1 MQPTTSN
8 NDSRPIFSYDVHN
21 QAGFDNP
28 FINGRG
34 FIYLGISK
42 MSFTYSVFT
51 RVQGSVSKKAARK
64 ANYLTTFEHT
74 WGNPRHTVIGGS

>member
-1 MQPTTSN
+1 MQPKTINS
-8 NDSRPIFSYDVHN
+8 DSRPIFPYHVHN

-42 MSFTYSVFT
+42 MSFTF
-51 RVQGSVSKKAARK
+51 
-64 ANYLTTFEHT
+64 
-74 WGNPRHTVIGGS
+74 